1 MSSSGPG
8 ISSAEY
14 WDEAAVGWRRR
25 QELVREF
32 MAPLARRLADAIEP
46 RPGQRVLEL
55 AAGLGDT
62 GFMVAPR
69 LQPEGVLVCS
79 DHSQVMLKAARERAA
94 ELGIANVE
102 FVALDAEWIDLPVAS
117 VDAVIC
123 RFGYMLTAEPAA
135 ALRETRRVIRPGGR
149 LALAVW
155 DAPERNPWSSLPNG
169 VLRDRG
175 LLSSPAAGAPG
186 PFALSDSDQLCALL
200 DEAGFQEVALEAVDL
215 EEAHG
220 DFESFWETRLDLSR
234 VFHDAVLSQPPAE
247 IAEIRAELAT
257 RLARYAAAD
266 GRLRIPARAL
276 VAVASA

>member
-8 ISSAEY
+8 VSSAEY
-14 WDEAAVGWRRR
+14 WDEAAAGWMRR

-32 MAPLARRLADAIEP
+32 TAPLARRLADAIEP
-46 RPGQRVLEL
+46 QPGQRVLEL

-62 GFMVAPR
+62 GFLVAPR
-69 LQPEGVLVCS
+69 LQPDGVLVSS
-79 DHSQVMLKAARERAA
+79 DHSQAMLNAARGRAA
-94 ELGIANVE
+94 ELGIQNVE
-102 FVALDAEWIDLPVAS
+102 FAVLDAEWIDLPVAS
-117 VDAVIC
+117 VDGVIC
-123 RFGYMLTAEPAA
+123 RFGYMLTAEPAT

-175 LLSSPAAGAPG
+175 LLAAPDPGAPG
-186 PFALSDSDQLCALL
+186 PFALSDARQLRALL
-200 DEAGFQEVALEAVDL
+200 EEAGFQEVALEAVDF
-215 EEAHG
+215 EEAHA

-234 VFHDAVLSQPPAE
+234 IFHDAVLSQPAAE

-257 RLARYAAAD
+257 RLAPYATD